1 MEIDIA
7 SLKEKRL
14 SMKKLVN
21 IINSMLYHDVITP
34 DLVRNNIELD
44 PFTGSDKIILF
55 IDTSTDE
62 VLGLLWIA
70 EPYNLPEELKKYE
83 AHLWVKLLGI
93 LPGYEE
99 VLEHIFKYV
108 EDYAVSKGKEAIHI
122 YGYAPYY
129 IIPGLNKHYEL
140 VDNKIRKFGYE
151 IIDRVVNYYLDTEQY
166 YIPLKYYW
174 LMEDLRKKG
183 YEIREVSDKETLA
196 KAKEWIQRNFGIAW
210 SIEADIAYN
219 SEYGGVVIV
228 TKNNKIV
235 GFSVYSGLALH
246 RFGPIGVS
254 KDHRGIGLGEVLM
267 HYSLEKIKLNG
278 SPIIEIP
285 WTKHL
290 FFYAGLPGLNKIK
303 TYYIYEKKLVK

>member
-1 MEIDIA
+1 MEISIV
-7 SLKEKRL
+7 SFKEKGL

-21 IINSMLYHDVITP
+21 IINSMLYHDIITP
-34 DLVRNNIELD
+34 DLIRNNIELD
-44 PFTGSDKIILF
+44 PFTDPDKILLF

-62 VLGLLWIA
+62 VLGLLWLA
-70 EPYNLPEELKKYE
+70 EPYNLPKEFKKYE

-99 VLEHIFKYV
+99 LLEHMLKYV

-174 LMEDLRKKG
+174 LIEDLGKKG
-183 YEIREVSDKETLA
+183 YEIREVSDKETLT
-196 KAKEWIQRNFGIAW
+196 KTKEWIQRNFGMAW

-219 SEYGGVVIV
+219 SEYGGLVIA
-228 TKNNKIV
+228 TKNDEIV

-254 KDHRGIGLGEVLM
+254 KDHRGIGLGEVLL

-285 WTKHL
+285 WTTHL
-290 FFYAGLPGLNKIK
+290 FFYAGLPGLCKIK

>member
-1 MEIDIA
+1 MEINTV
-7 SLKEKRL
+7 SLKEKEL

-21 IINSMLYHDVITP
+21 IINSMLYYDIITP
-34 DLVRNNIELD
+34 DLVKNNIKLD
-44 PFTGSDKIILF
+44 PYTDPDKIILF
-55 IDTSTDE
+55 IDTSKDE
-62 VLGLLWIA
+62 VLGLLWLA
-70 EPYNLPEELKKYE
+70 EPHNLPKELKKYE
-83 AHLWVKLLGI
+83 AHLWIKLLGI

-99 VLEHIFKYV
+99 LLDRMLKYV
-108 EDYAVSKGKEAIHI
+108 KEYAVSKGKEAIHI

-129 IIPGLNKHYEL
+129 IVPGLNKHYEL
-140 VDNKIRKFGYE
+140 VNNRIRKMGYD

-166 YIPLKYYW
+166 YVPLKYYW
-174 LMEDLRKKG
+174 LMEDLEKKG

-196 KAKEWIQRNFGIAW
+196 KTKEWIQRNFGIAW
-210 SIEADIAYN
+210 SIEAEIAYN
-219 SEYGGVVIV
+219 SEYGGLVIA
-228 TKNNKIV
+228 TKGDKIV
-235 GFSVYSGLALH
+235 GFSVYSGLILH

-254 KDHRGIGLGEVLM
+254 KEHRGIGLGEVLM

-285 WTKHL
+285 WTTHL

>member
-1 MEIDIA
+1 MKIKTI
-7 SLKEKRL
+7 SFKETGLRIKN
-14 SMKKLVN
+14 LVN
-21 IINSMLYHDVITP
+21 IVNSMLYYDIVSP
-34 DLVRNNIELD
+34 DLVKNNLELD
-44 PFTGSDKIILF
+44 PFTDTDKVFLFKDPSMDKIF
-55 IDTSTDE
+55 
-62 VLGLLWIA
+62 GIA
-70 EPYNLPEELKKYE
+70 WLVEPHDLSEELKKYE
-83 AHLWVKLLGI
+83 KHLWIKLLGV
-93 LPGYEE
+93 LPGYED
-99 VLEHIFKYV
+99 LLDHILDYV
-108 EDYAVSKGKEAIHI
+108 EDYAISKGKEVIHI

-129 IIPGLNKHYEL
+129 IVPGLNKHYEIL
-140 VDNKIRKFGYE
+140 DNKIRKHGYE
-151 IIDRVVNYYLDTEQY
+151 VIDRVVNYYLDTEQY

-183 YEIREVSDKETLA
+183 YEIHEVSNKETLI
-196 KAKEWIQRNFGIAW
+196 KTKEWIYRNFGITW
-210 SIEADIAYN
+210 STEADIAYN
-219 SEYGGVVIV
+219 SEYGGVVIAI
-228 TKNNKIV
+228 KDYEIV

-303 TYYIYEKKLVK
+303 TYYIYEKKLLY